1 MRRHAVH
8 ILRELIGGQ
17 RYDSQGLSRRRGAH
31 DRLRANIPAGA
42 RKFMACPLT
51 TPKLSQFVGLQKG
64 LRCLLAPSGPFDN
77 DQRRPRSK
85 SV

>member
-17 RYDSQGLSRRRGAH
+17 RYDSQGLTRRRGAH

-64 LRCLLAPSGPFDN
+64 LRCLFMWPDLAMPAPSRYF
-77 DQRRPRSK
+77 RC
-85 SV
+85 